1 MKYRPTI
8 GMEVHAELK
17 TKSKMFCGCAN
28 NSDEKNPNTNICPI
42 CSGQPG
48 TLPVI
53 NKKAVEKT
61 IKAGLALNCK
71 IFKKAHFDRKNYFY
85 PDLPKGYQISQ
96 FDEPFCENGYLEISA
111 FGESDKT
118 EQNSNLPADR
128 QEFKKIKIRRIHL
141 EEDAGKLIH
150 QKEKN
155 YSLADYNRAGVPL
168 MELVTEPD
176 ISSSQ
181 EAKKFCQ
188 ELQLIF
194 RYLDISYADMEKGQ
208 MRCEVNVSISPKNE
222 NKLGTRTEIKN
233 LNSFRAVERG
243 IEYEIKRQAK
253 VLDAG
258 DKVVQE
264 TRGWDDARGIT
275 VSQRSKEEAHD
286 YRYLPEPDLPPLHV
300 GNSKSKILNSK
311 QIQNSNYQNS
321 KHDIINL
328 DKIKSEIPELPQQK
342 RERFNKQFKIS
353 PSNIETLVSNK
364 YLSEYFEQAI
374 SELRFWI
381 QAKKNISENNSE
393 KLVKLAVNYIVTEL
407 QKLFYQT
414 KSNVQNCKITPE
426 NFAEFITLIFE
437 KKISSSAAQT
447 VLAEMFETGSDPSR
461 IIKKENLTQVSDEK
475 LLNEKAEK
483 IVKENPQAVEDFK
496 KGKEKSLQFLVGK
509 MMAATKGKANP
520 QIAGEILKR
529 KM

>member
-42 CSGQPG
+42 CTGQPG

-61 IKAGLALNCK
+61 IKAGSALNCK
-71 IFKKAHFDRKNYFY
+71 ILKKAHFDRKNYFY

-111 FGESDKT
+111 NGESDNSG
-118 EQNSNLPADR
+118 QNSK
-128 QEFKKIKIRRIHL
+128 KKIKIRRIHL

-150 QKEKN
+150 QKEN
-155 YSLADYNRAGVPL
+155 GCSLADYNRAGVPL

-176 ISSSQ
+176 ISSSK

-208 MRCEVNVSISPKNE
+208 MRCEVNISISPENE

-243 IEYEIKRQAK
+243 IEYEIKRQTK
-253 VLDAG
+253 VLEAG
-258 DKVVQE
+258 DKVIQE

-286 YRYLPEPDLPPLHV
+286 YRYLPEPDLPAV
-300 GNSKSKILNSK
+300 ESKNFKFKIS
-311 QIQNSNYQNS
+311 
-321 KHDIINL
+321 
-328 DKIKSEIPELPQQK
+328 ELPQQK

-353 PSNIETLVSNK
+353 PSNIETLISNK
-364 YLSEYFEQAI
+364 HLSEYFEQTV
-374 SELRFWI
+374 SELRAWI
-381 QAKKNISENNSE
+381 QAKENISENDSE
-393 KLVKLAVNYIVTEL
+393 KLIKLAVNYIVTEL

-437 KKISSSAAQT
+437 GKISSSAAQT
-447 VLAEMFETGSDPSR
+447 VLAEMFKSGADPSH
-461 IIKKENLTQVSDEK
+461 IIKKENLSQVSDEK
-475 LLNEKAEK
+475 LLNETAEK
-483 IVKENPQAVEDFK
+483 IIKENPQAVEDFG

-520 QIAGEILKR
+520 QIAGEILKG

>member
-1 MKYRPTI
+1 MTYRPTI

-42 CSGQPG
+42 CTGQPG

-61 IKAGLALNCK
+61 IKAGLALNCE
-71 IFKKAHFDRKNYFY
+71 ILKKAHFDRKNYFY

-96 FDEPFCENGYLEISA
+96 FDEPFCENGYLKIFASNELNKS
-111 FGESDKT
+111 G
-118 EQNSNLPADR
+118 QNS
-128 QEFKKIKIRRIHL
+128 EKKIRIRRIHL

-150 QKEKN
+150 QKEN
-155 YSLADYNRAGVPL
+155 NCSLADYNRAGVPL

-176 ISSSQ
+176 ISSSEQ
-181 EAKKFCQ
+181 AKKFCQ

-208 MRCEVNVSISPKNE
+208 MRCEVNISISPENE

-243 IEYEIKRQAK
+243 IEYEIKRQTK
-253 VLDAG
+253 VLEAG
-258 DKVVQE
+258 DKVIQE
-264 TRGWDDARGIT
+264 TRGWDDAKGIT
-275 VSQRSKEEAHD
+275 VSQRSKEDAHD
-286 YRYLPEPDLPPLHV
+286 YRYLPEPDLPAV
-300 GNSKSKILNSK
+300 ETK
-311 QIQNSNYQNS
+311 
-321 KHDIINL
+321 DF
-328 DKIKSEIPELPQQK
+328 KSEISELPQQK
-342 RERFNKQFKIS
+342 RERFNKQFEIS
-353 PSNIETLVSNK
+353 PSNIETLISNK
-364 YLSEYFEQAI
+364 HLSEYFEQTV
-374 SELRFWI
+374 SELRAWI
-381 QAKKNISENNSE
+381 QAKENISENNSE
-393 KLVKLAVNYIVTEL
+393 KLIKLAVNYMVTEL

-437 KKISSSAAQT
+437 GKISSSAAQT
-447 VLAEMFETGSDPSR
+447 VLAEMFKSGADPSH
-461 IIKKENLTQVSDEK
+461 IIKKENLSQVSDKK
-475 LLNEKAEK
+475 LLNETAEK
-483 IVKENPQAVEDFK
+483 IIKENPQAAEDFK

-520 QIAGEILKR
+520 QIAGEILKG

>member
-1 MKYRPTI
+1 MIYRPTI

-28 NSDEKNPNTNICPI
+28 DSDEKNPNKNICPI
-42 CSGQPG
+42 CTGQPG

-53 NKKAVEKT
+53 NKKAVKKT
-61 IKAGLALNCK
+61 IKAGSALNCK
-71 IFKKAHFDRKNYFY
+71 ILKKAHFDRKNYFY

-111 FGESDKT
+111 SSKSNKGG
-118 EQNSNLPADR
+118 QNSK
-128 QEFKKIKIRRIHL
+128 KKIRIRRIHL

-150 QKEKN
+150 QKEN
-155 YSLADYNRAGVPL
+155 GCSLADYNRAGVPL

-176 ISSSQ
+176 ISSSG

-208 MRCEVNVSISPKNE
+208 MRCEVNISIAPENE
-222 NKLGTRTEIKN
+222 NKLGIRTEIKN

-243 IEYEIKRQAK
+243 IEYEIKRQTK
-253 VLDAG
+253 VLEAG

-264 TRGWDDARGIT
+264 TRGWDDAKGIT

-286 YRYLPEPDLPPLHV
+286 YRYLPEPDLPAV
-300 GNSKSKILNSK
+300 E
-311 QIQNSNYQNS
+311 
-321 KHDIINL
+321 
-328 DKIKSEIPELPQQK
+328 SEDFKFRISELPQQK

-353 PSNIETLVSNK
+353 SSNIETLISNK
-364 YLSEYFEQAI
+364 HLSEYFEQTV
-374 SELRFWI
+374 SELRAWI
-381 QAKKNISENNSE
+381 QAKENISENDSE
-393 KLVKLAVNYIVTEL
+393 KLIKLTVNYIVTEL
-407 QKLFYQT
+407 QKLFYQA

-426 NFAEFITLIFE
+426 NFAEFITLIFKGE
-437 KKISSSAAQT
+437 ISSSAAQT
-447 VLAEMFETGSDPSR
+447 VLAEMFETGADPSH
-461 IIKKENLTQVSDEK
+461 IIEKKNLSQVSDEN
-475 LLNEKAEK
+475 LLNKTVEK
-483 IVKENPQAVEDFK
+483 IIKENPQAVEDFK

-520 QIAGEILKR
+520 QIAREILKKR
-529 KM
+529 M

>member
-1 MKYRPTI
+1 MRYRPTI
-8 GMEVHAELK
+8 GLEIHAELK

-42 CSGQPG
+42 CTGQPG

-61 IKAGLALNCK
+61 IKAGLALDCK
-71 IFKKAHFDRKNYFY
+71 ILEKSHFDRKNYFY

-96 FDEPFCENGYLEISA
+96 FEYPLCKEGYLEISVIDE
-111 FGESDKT
+111 FIKNEKI
-118 EQNSNLPADR
+118 QNPKSKNLK
-128 QEFKKIKIRRIHL
+128 FKRIRIRRIHL

-150 QKEKN
+150 QKEQG
-155 YSLADYNRAGVPL
+155 YSLVDYNRTGVPL

-176 ISSSQ
+176 ISSSE

-188 ELQLIF
+188 ELQLIL

-208 MRCEVNVSISPKNE
+208 MRCEVNISISPEDEK
-222 NKLGTRTEIKN
+222 NKLGIRTEIKN

-243 IEYEIKRQAK
+243 IEYEIKRQTK
-253 VLDAG
+253 VLEAG
-258 DKVVQE
+258 DKIIQE
-264 TRGWDDARGIT
+264 TRGWDDTKGIT

-286 YRYLPEPDLPPLHV
+286 YRYLPEPDLPPL
-300 GNSKSKILNSK
+300 
-311 QIQNSNYQNS
+311 
-321 KHDIINL
+321 KHNIIDIE
-328 DKIKSEIPELPQQK
+328 KIKAEILELPQQK

-353 PSNIETLVSNK
+353 FSNIETLVSNK
-364 YLSEYFEQAI
+364 CLSEYFEQAV
-374 SELRFWI
+374 SELRAWI
-381 QAKKNISENNSE
+381 QAKENISENDSE
-393 KLVKLAVNYIVTEL
+393 KLIKLVVNYIVTEL

-414 KSNVQNCKITPE
+414 KSNVQDCKISPE

-437 KKISSSAAQT
+437 GKISSSAAQT
-447 VLAEMFETGSDPSR
+447 VLAEMFKSGADPSH
-461 IIKKENLTQVSDEK
+461 IIEKENLSQISDEK
-475 LLNEKAEK
+475 LLDETAER
-483 IVKENPQAVEDFK
+483 IIEENPQAVKDFK

-520 QIAGEILKR
+520 QIAGEILKG